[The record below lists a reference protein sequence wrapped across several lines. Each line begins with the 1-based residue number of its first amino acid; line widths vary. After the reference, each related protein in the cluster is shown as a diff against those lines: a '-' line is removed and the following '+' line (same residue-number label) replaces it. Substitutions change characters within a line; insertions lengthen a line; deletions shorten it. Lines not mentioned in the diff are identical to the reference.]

1 MNFTELIQRFAAQA
15 PGTDSFL
22 KVKEGSLALITSD
35 SEHAAAY
42 FLIYGFA
49 RSYVLLYEDQPIEPA
64 FAETAKT
71 QLLSYMNRLDEA
83 FKTGT
88 AEALVAAMNWIV
100 LDYGRSGK
108 IF

>member
-1 MNFTELIQRFAAQA
+1 MNFTDLIQRFADQA
-15 PGTDSFL
+15 PGTDNFL
-22 KVKEGSLALITSD
+22 KVKEGAQALISSD
-35 SEHAAAY
+35 SEHASAY

-49 RSYVLLYEDQPIEPA
+49 RSYVLLYEDQGIDPA

-71 QLLSYMNRLDEA
+71 QLLDYMNRLNAA
-83 FKTGT
+83 FKTG
-88 AEALVAAMNWIV
+88 AATDLISTLNWIV

>member
-1 MNFTELIQRFAAQA
+1 MNFTDLIKRFADQV

-22 KVKEGSLALITSD
+22 KVKEGALALISSD
-35 SEHAAAY
+35 SDHAGAY

-49 RSYVLLYEDQPIEPA
+49 RSYVLLYEDQGIDPA

-71 QLLSYMNRLDEA
+71 QLLSYMNRLNDA
-83 FKTGT
+83 FKSGSP
-88 AEALVAAMNWIV
+88 ADVVAALNWIV

>member
-22 KVKEGSLALITSD
+22 KVKEGSLALIISD

>member
-1 MNFTELIQRFAAQA
+1 M
-15 PGTDSFL
+15 
-22 KVKEGSLALITSD
+22 
-35 SEHAAAY
+35 
-42 FLIYGFA
+42 
-49 RSYVLLYEDQPIEPA
+49 LLYEDQGIAPA

-83 FKTGT
+83 FRSGT
-88 AEALVAAMNWIV
+88 AQDLVAALNWIV